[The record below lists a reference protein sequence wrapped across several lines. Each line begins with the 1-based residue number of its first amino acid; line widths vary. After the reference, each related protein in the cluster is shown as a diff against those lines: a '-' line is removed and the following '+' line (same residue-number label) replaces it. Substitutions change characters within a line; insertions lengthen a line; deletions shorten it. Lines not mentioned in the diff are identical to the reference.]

1 MSMSSIHSILFFS
14 ATLRLESAMSIGTG
28 EKNAVV
34 CDRDGCP
41 YIPAASLAGVLRHS
55 MSKEDGDALFG
66 RISLKRGHNEAPI
79 PSKIIVENGWLC
91 STFSYA
97 FRECVGLGENRTA
110 LSGAKYSILT
120 VDRGAKF
127 RVRFEF
133 EFASE
138 AEERRLF
145 GDFRNS
151 KAPVSGAFIEAL
163 ARMNKGEITLGRKSS
178 RGLGRVAVE
187 TCKWKRYA
195 GDTLLNSIEHD
206 PEKDEDP
213 FTLPEPMQEALRYIR
228 LDYNVCLRSTLCI
241 REYVSVHH
249 TLAQLNEEPNYMQL
263 TSGGLPVIPGMSW
276 AGVFRHGALNV
287 LRRLNVSEERSK
299 VLCDELFG
307 SIGADKHA
315 SNVRFS
321 DTFLE
326 DYKTIR
332 SRRTAVNRFSGGAAN
347 RALYAEDFVTAGK
360 DSPCGRLTILV
371 KKNLDCTKWGM
382 DLIHLLMH
390 ELDAGRLHVGG
401 NGAIGRGLFSVENL
415 KDSEYKNLAG
425 LIRSEQER
433 SVEGSEHR

>member
-1 MSMSSIHSILFFS
+1 MSMSSIYSILFFG

-28 EKNAVV
+28 EKNAVA
-34 CDRDGCP
+34 CDRDGRP
-41 YIPAASLAGVLRHS
+41 YIPAASLAGALRHG

-66 RISLKRGHNEAPI
+66 RISLKRGHNEAPVS
-79 PSKIIVENGWLC
+79 SKIIVENGWLC
-91 STFSYA
+91 SKFSYA
-97 FRECVGLGENRTA
+97 FRECVGIGENRIA
-110 LSGAKYSILT
+110 LSGAKYSLLT
-120 VDRGAKF
+120 VDRGAEF
-127 RVRFEF
+127 SVRFEF
-133 EFASE
+133 EFSSE
-138 AEERRLF
+138 AEEKRLF
-145 GDFRNS
+145 GDFGNS
-151 KAPVSGAFIEAL
+151 KAPVSGVFIEAL
-163 ARMNKGEITLGRKSS
+163 ARMNKGEITLGRKGS

-187 TCKWKRYA
+187 GCRWKRYV
-195 GDTLLNSIEHD
+195 GNTLLDSIDHTLTVE
-206 PEKDEDP
+206 EP
-213 FTLPEPMQEALRYIR
+213 FALPEPMQDASRYIR
-228 LDYNVCLRSTLCI
+228 LDYDVRLLSTLCI

-263 TSGGLPVIPGMSW
+263 TSGDRPVIPGMSW

-299 VLCDELFG
+299 ALCDELFG

-415 KDSEYKNLAG
+415 KDSEYKNLAS